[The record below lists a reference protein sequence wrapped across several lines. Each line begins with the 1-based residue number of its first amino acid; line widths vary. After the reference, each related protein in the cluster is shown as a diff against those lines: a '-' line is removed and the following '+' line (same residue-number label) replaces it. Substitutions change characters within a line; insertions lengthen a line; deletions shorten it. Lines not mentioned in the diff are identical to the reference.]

1 MHDEMYVQV
10 DHDVA
15 NVVNEVARLWPDLKI
30 QYCPNPTLADAPY
43 RVVELCK
50 DGVWRTVL
58 DVWQLDN
65 RLLDMLHECDS
76 HRVDVLKAMD
86 LHNLGVKKAQQ
97 DAEKAWRDAAK
108 DVMASVFR
116 SSKGTYTIPDV
127 RPGHEGEIIK
137 IDDDP
142 ASRTIVNDFSESP
155 YELDT
160 DDN

>member
-1 MHDEMYVQV
+1 MHDEAYIQV

-30 QYCPNPTLADAPY
+30 QYCPNPTLADPPY
-43 RVVELCK
+43 RVVELCR
-50 DGVWRTVL
+50 DGIWRTVL

-65 RLLDMLHECDS
+65 RLLDMLHNCDS
-76 HRVDVLKAMD
+76 HRVDVLAALDK
-86 LHNLGVKKAQQ
+86 HNAGVRLTQ
-97 DAEKAWRDAAK
+97 AETERAWRDAAK
-108 DVMASVFR
+108 DVMASAFK
-116 SSKGTYTIPDV
+116 SAKGTYTIPDI

-142 ASRTIVNDFSESP
+142 SHRTIVNDYSESE

-160 DDN
+160 DD

>member
-1 MHDEMYVQV
+1 MNDEMYVKV

-30 QYCPNPTLADAPY
+30 QYCPNPDLADPPY

-50 DGVWRTVL
+50 DGEWRPVL
-58 DVWQLDN
+58 NVWQLDN
-65 RLLDMLHECDS
+65 RLLDMLYECDS
-76 HRVDVLKAMD
+76 HRVDVLKALD

-97 DAEKAWRDAAK
+97 EVEDTWRNAAK

-116 SSKGTYTIPDV
+116 SPRGTYTIPDV
-127 RPGHEGEIIK
+127 RPGHEGEVIK

-142 ASRTIVNDFSESP
+142 SHRTVISDYSESVH
-155 YELDT
+155 ELDT
-160 DDN
+160 DD

>member
-1 MHDEMYVQV
+1 MNDEMYVQV
-10 DHDVA
+10 DGDVA

-30 QYCPNPTLADAPY
+30 QYCPNPTVADPPY

-50 DGVWRTVL
+50 DGVWRPVL
-58 DVWQLDN
+58 NVWQLDN
-65 RLLDMLHECDS
+65 RLLDMLHSCDS
-76 HRVDVLKAMD
+76 YRTDILAQLDK
-86 LHNLGVKKAQQ
+86 HNASVRKAQEE
-97 DAEKAWRDAAK
+97 AEQAWRDAAK

-127 RPGHEGEIIK
+127 RPGHEGEIIR

-142 ASRTIVNDFSESP
+142 ARHTVVPDFAESE

-160 DDN
+160 DDS